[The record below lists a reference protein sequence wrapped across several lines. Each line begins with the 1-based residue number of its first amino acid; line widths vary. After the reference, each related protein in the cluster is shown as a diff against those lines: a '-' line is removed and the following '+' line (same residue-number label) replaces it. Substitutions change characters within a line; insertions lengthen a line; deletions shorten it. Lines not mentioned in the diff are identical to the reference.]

1 MLCLFMWIEL
11 SNCGEKSCMFLGA
24 CAMRTHNNSSQA
36 LYQPL
41 ILKYGVAVSSDQDRN
56 CQVQKMTF

>member
-1 MLCLFMWIEL
+1 MSFYVDRTVKLWR
-11 SNCGEKSCMFLGA
+11 KSCMFLGA

-41 ILKYGVAVSSDQDRN
+41 ILKYGVVVSSDQDRN